1 MYREFNKV
9 CIHYSGGRNAIN
21 IEIEKYHDFYKF
33 TYSDCDCKLFFAK
46 IEAQTVNSIHEITN
60 SLH

>member
-1 MYREFNKV
+1 MYREFYKV

-21 IEIEKYHDFYKF
+21 IEIVKHHDFYKF
-33 TYSDCDCKLFFAK
+33 TYSDCKLFLTK
-46 IEAQTVNSIHEITN
+46 IEAQTIISIHEITN